1 MERMGKGWA
10 FGNRVGVHGAL
21 LRGDFGDR
29 LEMLEDPFF
38 GIEQQVPH
46 RGFAAVRNDNTL

>member
-1 MERMGKGWA
+1 MGKGWA

-21 LRGDFGDR
+21 FHGDFGDR

-46 RGFAAVRNDNTL
+46 RGFAPVRNDNTL